1 MNTSMKTLL
10 IALSALGLSATA
22 TAMPNS
28 TTEATSSEAPAMQQ
42 QAPVAERPIS
52 EEALQQFTDAY
63 KEVEEIRMDYA
74 DKAQKIDNPQEMS
87 QLQMTM
93 QAEMIEAVE
102 NTGIDIDT
110 YNKLAQS
117 IPYDA
122 DLRAKIEE
130 LL

>member
-22 TAMPNS
+22 AAMPNS
-28 TTEATSSEAPAMQQ
+28 TTEATTSEAPAIQQ
-42 QAPVAERPIS
+42 QAPMAERPIS

-102 NTGIDIDT
+102 STGIDIDT